1 MWKGLGTNL
10 KSGLNGLTSKISNNK
25 HSKENPNEDE
35 EFFDQEFINQ
45 PEGKLSRNNNN
56 IFSLE
61 EDSGIPSVRLNN
73 PKPKNVKKA
82 QKGDEF
88 SSAIPLNYDE
98 NTETEQKVTRSL
110 PDLTE
115 REIVQ
120 TTNLK
125 EEIDEI
131 WGLGSPNKKK
141 GSSKKQKM
149 MINNTEIE
157 ELRVSLQI
165 KEQALGQFA
174 EDNDRLLKEKNEL
187 KEQVKA
193 LEEKMQNGSSEKM
206 QKYIEESIGQYKS
219 EIVNQVMEELNKEI
233 LQQIAA
239 EEEGEFSEEVK
250 SLVNTF
256 GVKAEM
262 VLRVTENVVPVEQ
275 IKKPLF
281 EEELLRTRIEEKE
294 EEIKFLEAKLKEFES
309 SKEVQEKEIMKA
321 FEQEIEE
328 YKIMIQAKSQD
339 IERIIIDNDTKEAQ
353 IRSLEERLGMESTVK
368 SEFEAKYEDMMS
380 ENKRLSTEISAQ
392 IDIIQNLET
401 QQMNKEDEESN
412 TTVAQEQCKIL
423 QTENESLREQ
433 ITELTKTIDD
443 LNSTIDTQ
451 DKKLTDLRAT
461 VNNHQEVENRYLD
474 EMSLRTEETELLK
487 AKLTKMQEELD
498 GTNGYINRLEAETG
512 VIPELNS
519 KLETQQSQIMTLKE
533 LVSEKDQQIENL
545 NTSLA
550 GLQTIIEEN
559 QQVKENEMRQYIE
572 RIEGLENSKED
583 LMKEKEAYEE
593 LKNRFEALEKEHLE
607 CGGKLKEIEEKLQE
621 SEKEKIGI
629 KSEAAEV
636 VKKVKEGTQYNENL
650 VDKRVLS
657 TFLIKYYDGNATA
670 SVRQGIMETMSS
682 LLGFSDEERVKVG
695 LPRVKPVEEEE
706 EKTDDN
712 EKTTVPQKSLKQ
724 MFMSFLQDE

>member
-25 HSKENPNEDE
+25 PSKDNLYEDE
-35 EFFDQEFINQ
+35 EYFEQEFIGQ
-45 PEGKLSRNNNN
+45 PDGKASKGNNN
-56 IFSLE
+56 IFALD
-61 EDSGIPSVRLNN
+61 EDSGIPPVRLSN
-73 PKPKNVKKA
+73 PKPKSVKKA

-88 SSAIPLNYDE
+88 SPAIPLNYEE
-98 NTETEQKVTRSL
+98 NTETEQKITRSL

-115 REIVQ
+115 RGIMQ

-131 WGLGSPNKKK
+131 WGLSSPNIKK
-141 GSSKKQKM
+141 GSSKKQKQKM

-193 LEEKMQNGSSEKM
+193 LEEKVQSGPAGMM
-206 QKYIEESIGQYKS
+206 QKYVEESIGQYKS
-219 EIVNQVMEELNKEI
+219 EIVNQVVEELNKEI
-233 LQQIAA
+233 FEQIAA

-250 SLVNTF
+250 SLMNTF
-256 GVKAEM
+256 GVKPEI
-262 VLRVTENVVPVEQ
+262 VQKVYENVVPVDK
-275 IKKPLF
+275 IMKPLHN
-281 EEELLRTRIEEKE
+281 EELLKAKIEEKE
-294 EEIKFLEAKLKEFES
+294 EEIRVLEANLKEFEA
-309 SKEVQEKEIMKA
+309 SKKVQG
-321 FEQEIEE
+321 QEIEE
-328 YKIMIQAKSQD
+328 YQIMIQAKSQD
-339 IERIIIDNDTKEAQ
+339 IERIIIDNDAKEAQ
-353 IRSLEERLGMESTVK
+353 IRSLEERLGMESTIK
-368 SEFEAKYEDMMS
+368 SEFEAKYEDMMN
-380 ENKRLSTEISAQ
+380 ENKRLSTEIAAQ
-392 IDIIQNLET
+392 IEIIQKLEV
-401 QQMNKEDEESN
+401 QQMSKEDEESN
-412 TTVAQEQCKIL
+412 SLIAQEQCKIL
-423 QTENESLREQ
+423 QTENESLRDQ
-433 ITELTKTIDD
+433 ITGLTKTIDD
-443 LNSTIDTQ
+443 LNSTIDSQ
-451 DKKLTDLRAT
+451 DKKLTDLRAA
-461 VNNHQEVENRYLD
+461 VKDHQDVENKYLD
-474 EMSLRTEETELLK
+474 EMTMRTEETELLK

-519 KLETQQSQIMTLKE
+519 KLETQQSQISTLNE
-533 LVSEKDQQIENL
+533 LVKEKDQQIENL

-559 QQVKENEMRQYIE
+559 HQVKESEMSQYTE
-572 RIEGLENSKED
+572 RIERLENSKEE
-583 LMKEKEAYEE
+583 LVKEKEEYEE
-593 LKNRFEALEKEHLE
+593 LKSRFESLEKEHAE
-607 CGGKLKEIEEKLQE
+607 CKTKLKEIEDKLQE

-629 KSEAAEV
+629 KSETAEV
-636 VKKVKEGTQYNENL
+636 VKKVKQETQYNENL

-682 LLGFSDEERVKVG
+682 LLGFSDDERVKVG

-706 EKTDDN
+706 EKTDEN

>member
-45 PEGKLSRNNNN
+45 TEGKLSRNNNN

-61 EDSGIPSVRLNN
+61 EDSGSPSVRLNN

-82 QKGDEF
+82 QKADEF

-131 WGLGSPNKKK
+131 WGLSSPNKKK

-174 EDNDRLLKEKNEL
+174 EDNDRLAKEKNEL
-187 KEQVKA
+187 KEQVKT
-193 LEEKMQNGSSEKM
+193 LEGKIQDGSSGKM

-239 EEEGEFSEEVK
+239 EEGEFSEEVK

-256 GVKAEM
+256 GVKPEM

-275 IKKPLF
+275 IKKPLY

-294 EEIKFLEAKLKEFES
+294 EEIRVLEAKLKEFES
-309 SKEVQEKEIMKA
+309 SKEVQDKGIMKA

-328 YKIMIQAKSQD
+328 YKVMIQAKSQD

-353 IRSLEERLGMESTVK
+353 IRSLEERLEMESTVK

-392 IDIIQNLET
+392 IDIIRNLET
-401 QQMNKEDEESN
+401 QQMNKEDELSN

-423 QTENESLREQ
+423 QTENENLREQ

-451 DKKLTDLRAT
+451 DKKLTDLRVT
-461 VNNHQEVENRYLD
+461 INNHQEVENRYLD
-474 EMSLRTEETELLK
+474 EMSLRAEETELLK

-519 KLETQQSQIMTLKE
+519 KLETQQSQIVVLKE

-593 LKNRFEALEKEHLE
+593 LKSRFEALEKDHLE

-636 VKKVKEGTQYNENL
+636 VKKVKEEKQYNENL

-657 TFLIKYYDGNATA
+657 TFLIKYYDGNASA

-712 EKTTVPQKSLKQ
+712 EKTAVPQKSLKQ